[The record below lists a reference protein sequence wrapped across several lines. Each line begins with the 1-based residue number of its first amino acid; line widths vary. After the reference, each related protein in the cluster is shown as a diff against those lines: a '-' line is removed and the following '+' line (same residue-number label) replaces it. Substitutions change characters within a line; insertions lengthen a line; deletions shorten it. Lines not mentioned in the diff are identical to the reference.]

1 MSPCELS
8 RGPPPIPQML
18 IQAASRQ
25 TVPPR
30 PPGGACGGAPTQH
43 TGAGTEPSSG
53 RKTFKGNFSY
63 NCNRELLKMRPGLTG
78 NLLETGY

>member
-1 MSPCELS
+1 MSSAGDPHPFPRCSS
-8 RGPPPIPQML
+8 RRLPDRQSPPP
-18 IQAASRQ
+18 
-25 TVPPR
+25 
-30 PPGGACGGAPTQH
+30 PPGGACGGAPAQH

>member
-18 IQAASRQ
+18 IQAAPRQ

-30 PPGGACGGAPTQH
+30 PREEHVEGHP
-43 TGAGTEPSSG
+43 PS
-53 RKTFKGNFSY
+53 T
-63 NCNRELLKMRPGLTG
+63 RER
-78 NLLETGY
+78 

>member
-1 MSPCELS
+1 MSSAGHPHPLPRCSS
-8 RGPPPIPQML
+8 RRLPD
-18 IQAASRQ
+18 RQ
-25 TVPPR
+25 SPA
-30 PPGGACGGAPTQH
+30 PGGACGGAPARH
-43 TGAGTEPSSG
+43 TGAGAEPSSG

>member
-1 MSPCELS
+1 MSS
-8 RGPPPIPQML
+8 AGHPPPPPQML
-18 IQAASRQ
+18 VQAAPRQ
-25 TVPPR
+25 MVAPR
-30 PPGGACGGAPTQH
+30 QLWGGVCGGAPAWRM
-43 TGAGTEPSSG
+43 GAGAEPSSG